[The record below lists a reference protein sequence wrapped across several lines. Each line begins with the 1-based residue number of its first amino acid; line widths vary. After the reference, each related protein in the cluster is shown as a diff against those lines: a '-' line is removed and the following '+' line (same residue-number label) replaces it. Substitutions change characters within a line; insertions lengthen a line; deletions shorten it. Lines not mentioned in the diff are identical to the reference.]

1 MGQADDVGSL
11 GGALR
16 TSPLSTPGEFLPA
29 WNSPP
34 IGRQFVLDLYD
45 CQAPEIDDLEWVRRT
60 MLRAA
65 EVANATIVCDAFH
78 RFSPYGI
85 SGVVVIAESHIA
97 VHTWPEHGY
106 AAIDMFSCSSPL
118 RLDAAADYLT
128 EAFLSLRPEKT
139 FLERGVRI
147 AAGPTNRPPSAVP
160 SPALRGEA

>member
-1 MGQADDVGSL
+1 LQ
-11 GGALR
+11 

-118 RLDAAADYLT
+118 RLDVAADYLT

-139 FLERGVRI
+139 VLDRGARI
-147 AAGPTNRPPSAVP
+147 VAGPTIRAPSLAVP